1 MAFHIILGYLKASD
15 LKHETLIISKYTHL
29 HGYEITFNVVFLIK
43 FLKKNRNM
51 LTLTADT
58 SKRRQN
64 APTATI
70 FKPREKY
77 ICSKKKYL
85 LIVIFLRLFKN
96 KKILFS
102 SNFIRVSE

>member
-1 MAFHIILGYLKASD
+1 MNSFD
-15 LKHETLIISKYTHL
+15 
-29 HGYEITFNVVFLIK
+29 VFFIKGFTVPTYMVMKLRLIK
-43 FLKKNRNM
+43 FLKKKRNM

-58 SKRRQN
+58 SKTRQN
-64 APTATI
+64 APTAFI

-96 KKILFS
+96 
-102 SNFIRVSE
+102 

>member
-29 HGYEITFNVVFLIK
+29 HVYEITFNVVFLIK